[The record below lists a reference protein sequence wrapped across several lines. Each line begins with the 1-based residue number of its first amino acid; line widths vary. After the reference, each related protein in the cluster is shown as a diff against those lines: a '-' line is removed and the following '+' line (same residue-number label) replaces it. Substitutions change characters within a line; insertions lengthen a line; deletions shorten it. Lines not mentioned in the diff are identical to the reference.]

1 MSISDRLAEV
11 AEPKSWNDE
20 TPWEWACGE
29 CGEPTDADGV
39 TTGECA
45 AGKSDCDECFYCY
58 CDGSC

>member
-1 MSISDRLAEV
+1 MSISDRTCPEC
-11 AEPKSWNDE
+11 DE
-20 TPWEWACGE
+20 AV
-29 CGEPTDADGV
+29 DADGV